1 MDKNPKHPLKKKKV
15 HQKVNATADH
25 NIEEQSVT
33 GKHKKQFMINMN
45 YNNPI

>member
-25 NIEEQSVT
+25 NIGEQAVT
-33 GKHKKQFMINMN
+33 GKHKKHI
-45 YNNPI
+45 YD